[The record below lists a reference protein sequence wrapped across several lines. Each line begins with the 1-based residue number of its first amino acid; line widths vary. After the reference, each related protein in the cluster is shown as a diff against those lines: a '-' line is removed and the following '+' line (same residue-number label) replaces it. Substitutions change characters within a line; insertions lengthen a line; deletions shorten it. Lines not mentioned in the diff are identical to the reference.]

1 LATPAIF
8 YILDDSHTHVDTYP
22 LRNICALKSAI
33 HGFDFFDRREP
44 GTPPWQAGFNAA
56 APLKKKTEKK
66 GTKDLT
72 ARITTLDATY

>member
-1 LATPAIF
+1 MTHT
-8 YILDDSHTHVDTYP
+8 HTHVDTYP

-33 HGFDFFDRREP
+33 HGFDFLTVESQGRHH
-44 GTPPWQAGFNAA
+44 GKQVLMPPLLF
-56 APLKKKTEKK
+56 KKKTEKK